1 MEKISLLLVD
11 DHKVMREGL
20 RSALAIN
27 ERIEIVA
34 EGENGTEAVK
44 LCKLYSPDIILMD
57 IEMPERDGIS
67 ASREIKKLYPETRII
82 ILTMY
87 DNKNYIMEALS
98 TGIDGYLLKT
108 AGIEDVHKAI
118 ERTTRGENY
127 FDPQITEAIKEIR
140 KGDTED
146 SPLTLREREI
156 VRMICMGK
164 SSAEIS
170 KELMISKHT
179 VNNHRANILSKLGIN
194 KTAELVKYALETNL
208 LG

>member
-20 RSALAIN
+20 RSALEIN

-34 EGENGTEAVK
+34 EGENGTEAVE

-108 AGIEDVHKAI
+108 AGIDDVHKAI
-118 ERTTRGENY
+118 KRTTRGENY

-170 KELMISKHT
+170 NELMISKHT
-179 VNNHRANILSKLGIN
+179 VNNHRANILSKLGIK